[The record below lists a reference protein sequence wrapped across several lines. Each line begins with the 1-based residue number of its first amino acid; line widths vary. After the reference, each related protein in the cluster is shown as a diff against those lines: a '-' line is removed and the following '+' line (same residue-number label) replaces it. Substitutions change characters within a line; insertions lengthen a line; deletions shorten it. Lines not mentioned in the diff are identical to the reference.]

1 MREDRKRNEEKEKEL
16 RKAARL
22 QTAAQCQLDGD
33 RESVAQKERDVQ
45 AWHDKVCEDARHES
59 IGQQKAI
66 AGRMVAIAKDM
77 NCSLRAVSEGSQF
90 DKRMTQAQINR
101 MLQLSTGMVAQAN
114 NMRYNRH
121 DGGWQPSETDGL
133 TGRVEYSHPVP
144 RGQGA
149 RTYVHQS
156 APSRPTY
163 SRVAE
168 QRVAYD
174 ATEYDPT
181 ARVCGRHAICRCGAG
196 SNATRRGGQ
205 RGAYLKG
212 LQAAIRNIICV
223 QVLQVTPGDSKK
235 IYCLCIQFDVLRYRA
250 IEYRIVE
257 HRLRKERIRRV

>member
-77 NCSLRAVSEGSQF
+77 NCSLRAVSEGSQL
-90 DKRMTQAQINR
+90 DQRMTQAQINR

-133 TGRVEYSHPVP
+133 TGRVEYSHPQG
-144 RGQGA
+144 GQGA
-149 RTYVHQS
+149 RNYVYQS
-156 APSRPTY
+156 APSRPSY
-163 SRVAE
+163 SGMPLADERVDPTAH
-168 QRVAYD
+168 
-174 ATEYDPT
+174 DPT
-181 ARVCGRHAICRCGAG
+181 ARVWPSRHM
-196 SNATRRGGQ
+196 
-205 RGAYLKG
+205 
-212 LQAAIRNIICV
+212 
-223 QVLQVTPGDSKK
+223 
-235 IYCLCIQFDVLRYRA
+235 
-250 IEYRIVE
+250 
-257 HRLRKERIRRV
+257 